1 MADRAGATPETGTV
15 VADGARLPARR
26 RRGAGLREYHFGPEC
41 CYSWSL
47 TSLVRRHQA
56 FKRRT
61 TSHLASLAAGGSGR
75 NPWSR
80 GTLEVTS
87 GDGLAERRARHPSW
101 RASAVVVVAPR
112 RTAPGGAFPSGV
124 VAAKQPPERPA
135 ATDEPV
141 EVTSAPK
148 RVSTSASALRR
159 SGWSVRRASRSGS
172 SPSTRRSGSL
182 RRQTSIW

>member
-47 TSLVRRHQA
+47 TSLVRRYQV

-61 TSHLASLAAGGSGR
+61 TSHLASLGAGGSGR
-75 NPWSR
+75 SPWSR

-87 GDGLAERRARHPSW
+87 GDGLAARRARQPSW

-124 VAAKQPPERPA
+124 VAAKQPPE
-135 ATDEPV
+135 
-141 EVTSAPK
+141 
-148 RVSTSASALRR
+148 
-159 SGWSVRRASRSGS
+159 SR
-172 SPSTRRSGSL
+172 
-182 RRQTSIW
+182 RRQMSLWRSHQRRN